1 MNAFQRYNVE
11 AAIIRAKENH
21 QREIANSALNR
32 LRWEEDDKKFC
43 EERYPLDKEKKGV
56 YTVVEHWDGIHI
68 VLNENTTEEHI
79 FGVEFRT
86 KYDAEFSLKIHEL
99 VKPVPKPIITEK
111 EDDGDGWI

>member
-43 EERYPLDKEKKGV
+43 EERYPLDKDKQGI
-56 YTVVEHWDGIHI
+56 YSVVEHWDGIHI

-99 VKPVPKPIITEK
+99 VKPKPIITEK

>member
-1 MNAFQRYNVE
+1 MNTFQRYNVE
-11 AAIIRAKENH
+11 AAIIAAKENQ
-21 QREIANSALNR
+21 QREAVNSLLNR

-79 FGVEFRT
+79 FDVEFRT
-86 KYDAEFSLKIHEL
+86 KYDAHFSLEIHGL
-99 VKPVPKPIITEK
+99 VKPKPIITEK

>member
-21 QREIANSALNR
+21 RAQEINSVLNR

-43 EERYPLDKEKKGV
+43 EERYPLDKDKQGI
-56 YTVVEHWDGIHI
+56 YSVVEHWDGIHI
-68 VLNENTTEEHI
+68 VLNEDTEQEHI
-79 FGVEFRT
+79 FDVEFRT
-86 KYDAEFSLKIHEL
+86 KYDAEFSLKLHNL